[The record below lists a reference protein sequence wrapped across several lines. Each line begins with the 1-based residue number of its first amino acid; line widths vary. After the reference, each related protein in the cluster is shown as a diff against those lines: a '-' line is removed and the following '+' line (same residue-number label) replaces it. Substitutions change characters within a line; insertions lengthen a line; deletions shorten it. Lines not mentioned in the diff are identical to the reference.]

1 MSAPP
6 APASTSRRAVGV
18 LIASNLLGGVGV
30 ASGVAVGGL
39 LAERLGGT
47 SVAGL
52 GQAASVLGA
61 AIAAVPLARL
71 AARAGRR
78 RSLALGYAL
87 ATAGALTILTAAVV
101 NQLIVLLAGL
111 GLFGVAQAVNLQSR
125 YAAGE
130 NATAATRGRTMAI
143 VIWATTIGSV
153 AGPNLTDPGNA
164 AGIAAGLPSLAGP
177 YLFSL
182 VAFALAGTVIA
193 LFYPRLPTA
202 QPAPAADLTSEPEP
216 ASEPVGTLA
225 SLRWAGRHAV
235 ARYAVVLTACAHSV
249 MVMVMV
255 MTPVHLAHH
264 GMSLTVVGV
273 VISLHILGMF
283 GLSPVFGWCADRFGG
298 VRTGA
303 GGMAGLVVALV
314 LGLVAAQESAG
325 GVLTAVAL
333 TVLGVGW
340 SACVIGASALL
351 AATEGHVRLP
361 LQGATDAGMN
371 AAGALA
377 AALAGPI
384 LAWGGFTAV
393 NVAGAVLLVPA
404 VVVLVAALRAGRVK
418 ALAVA

>member
-1 MSAPP
+1 M
-6 APASTSRRAVGV
+6 
-18 LIASNLLGGVGV
+18 
-30 ASGVAVGGL
+30 
-39 LAERLGGT
+39 
-47 SVAGL
+47 
-52 GQAASVLGA
+52 
-61 AIAAVPLARL
+61 
-71 AARAGRR
+71 
-78 RSLALGYAL
+78 
-87 ATAGALTILTAAVV
+87 
-101 NQLIVLLAGL
+101 
-111 GLFGVAQAVNLQSR
+111 
-125 YAAGE
+125 
-130 NATAATRGRTMAI
+130 
-143 VIWATTIGSV
+143 
-153 AGPNLTDPGNA
+153 
-164 AGIAAGLPSLAGP
+164 
-177 YLFSL
+177 
-182 VAFALAGTVIA
+182 IA

-202 QPAPAADLTSEPEP
+202 QPTPATDLTSEPEP